1 MSSKSQFAGEAPRA
15 AVASPWVQKV
25 LSTLCHTLPCLNCPQ
40 RVRAWAGAAE
50 VFLRQYSGGLIS
62 GLEKGWL
69 QDFPITPL
77 FFFFSFRIAVGFPE
91 SGGKFSKTNDND
103 FSNLKAEVA
112 MRVRV
117 KAKFSLILFP
127 GHLLLSLRSTSQS
140 LLGSLNNTTENKQHG
155 LHFTEC

>member
-1 MSSKSQFAGEAPRA
+1 MVIG
-15 AVASPWVQKV
+15 
-25 LSTLCHTLPCLNCPQ
+25 LPDN
-40 RVRAWAGAAE
+40 
-50 VFLRQYSGGLIS
+50 
-62 GLEKGWL
+62 
-69 QDFPITPL
+69 TT